1 MTSTPR
7 RRRVPRTPS
16 PHPSDTT
23 PRRARGARTT
33 ASVTAVALATSGL
46 AGVTLAAFAA
56 PAAGADERTL
66 ALVGDLQSEL
76 GCPAD
81 WDPACAATELAPTDA
96 AGVWSADFE
105 VPAGTYEY
113 KVAYDDAWD
122 EAYGR
127 EGSQDNAPLVLG
139 GDATV
144 RVTFDESTHRI
155 ALTPLGLAGGYD
167 EAQDADLVVPPV
179 RQPGSDERFYFVMTD
194 RFANGDPSND
204 TAGLG
209 DDPLVSGFDPTN
221 KGFYQGGDI
230 AGLRQNLDYVEGLGT
245 TAIWLTPSFKNQPVQ
260 GTGADASAGYH
271 GYWITDFT
279 QIDPHLGTNA
289 ELEALIDEAH
299 DRGIKVYFDIITNHT
314 ADVIDYEEKQY
325 SYVDQATSP
334 YRDAEGT
341 VFDPADH
348 AGTGDFPALD
358 AATSFPYTP
367 VVPAGKEDLKVPAW
381 LNDPTLYHNRGNST
395 WTGESVT
402 YGDFDGLDD
411 LMTEHPTVVDGFV
424 DVYQDWIDLGI
435 DGFRIDTVKH
445 VNFEFWETWTT
456 EVLDYAHAQGKDDFF
471 MFGEVYDADAAK
483 LSPYVRKTDM
493 SSTLDFTFQS
503 AATSFASG
511 NSAKGLASLFA
522 SDDMYTTPTTNAQAL
537 PTFLG
542 NHDMGRVGYMLASTD
557 DPLARDELAHD
568 LMYLTRGQ
576 PVVYYGDE
584 QGFAGKGGDK
594 DARQTLFA
602 TQVDEYAD
610 QPLVTG
616 EQAGSVD
623 RFGTDAPLY
632 AHIAELAALREAHPA
647 LADGAQVERYVENG
661 AGVYAFSRVDRTEKV
676 EHLVALNNAAQE
688 RTATFTTLTPGA
700 SYEVLYGEQAAP
712 VTADADGVVTL
723 TVPAT
728 GTVVLRADREVG
740 ADSSGDIALTVPQ
753 AGGAVTG
760 VAPVTATVDADAWAE
775 TSFAWREVGSAE
787 WHPLGTAE
795 DTAPRVFH
803 DVAGLAD
810 GTLVEYR
817 AVTTDADGDRA
828 AASTFASVG
837 VDVSGVVGEEPEPEI
852 DLVTVPG
859 SHNAAMGC
867 AGDWA
872 PGCEAA
878 KLTKRADGVYA
889 GTFDLPAGTYEYKVA
904 INGSWT
910 VNYGVGG
917 VQDGTNATY
926 TTAGGPVTFYWDP
939 VSKDFSSTAQGP
951 IVTLAGSFQDQV
963 GCPGSWAPDC
973 LASWLKDPDGDG
985 VYTWSTDRLAA
996 GAYEGK
1002 VAHGLSWAENYGVGG
1017 ARDGANYQFSVGDGE
1032 LVTFSYDLA
1041 SHVLTIDV
1049 ANPPLP
1055 GTGQQAAHWVR
1066 EGVVAW
1072 PGDLGTGDE
1081 WTLWSAPEGGLSVTP
1096 GGADGEV
1103 QAPEGTASYTL
1114 QVDPSGLPDDVAA
1127 EFPALAGHTAL
1138 RVLDD
1143 GEPLDRAEV
1152 EAALTGQLLVT
1163 RADGGALTAA
1173 TGVQVPGVVD
1183 DLFAED
1189 AAEREL
1195 GVSWHA
1201 NGKWA
1206 SFALWAPTAK
1216 AVSVLAWPAGA
1227 SLDDDP
1233 RRFEAARQ
1241 ADGTWTLDGK
1251 AADKKLGGA
1260 AVGWKG
1266 ARYLYEVQVYV
1277 PSTGK
1282 VETNVVTDP
1291 YSVGLTLDS
1300 THSVAVDLDDPAFR
1314 PSAWEG
1320 TPAPV
1325 VERSV
1330 DQTIYELHVRDFS
1343 ISDETVPAER
1353 RGTYLAFAEKDSAGM
1368 THLRELAD
1376 AGVTTVHLL
1385 PTFDIASIPEDRA
1398 AQATTGDLTGF
1409 APDSPEQQAAVA
1421 AVQAQDGF
1429 NWGYDPWHF
1438 STPEGSY
1445 ALDADGGARV
1455 AEFRTMVGS
1464 LHGAG
1469 LQVVLDQVFNHT
1481 AASGQDAK
1489 SVLDKVVPGYYHR
1502 QNPTTGS
1509 VETSTCCQNVATEHA
1524 MAGKLMV
1531 DSVVTWAKDYRVDGF
1546 RFDLMGHHSKQNMLD
1561 VRAALDELTLA
1572 EDGVDGKSVYLYG
1585 EGWDFGEVAGNALFE
1600 QATQGQLGGTG
1611 IGTFSDRL
1619 RDAVHGGSPV
1629 DGATTFTQ
1637 GFGTGLAT
1645 DPNGQPARAGE
1656 PGTVNDGSAD
1666 ELADLGHQT
1675 DLVRLGLAGNLR
1687 DYTLVTSTGEEKR
1700 GDEID
1705 YRGAPAGY
1713 ADSPEEVVTYVDAH
1727 DNETLFDLL
1736 ALKLPAD
1743 TPMDERVRMNTVS
1756 LATAAL
1762 SQTPSFWHA
1771 GTDLLR
1777 SKSLDRNSY
1786 DSGDWFNAIDWTG
1799 QDNGFGKG
1807 LPMAADNE
1815 DKWPLMAPLLA
1826 DPALK
1831 PSPDDIATAS
1841 AQAQDLLRL
1850 RHSTE
1855 LFRLGDPELIR
1866 EKVTFPGAG
1875 TDQVPGV
1882 VAMAVDDTVGTDVDP
1897 ALDGLLAVFNASPDE
1912 VTVPLSALAG
1922 REYVLSPVQQ
1932 EGSDDVVRG
1941 TTWDAAAG
1949 TVTVPGRSVA
1959 VLVQPQAGAELP
1971 VSVDVQTRCL
1981 AGKAY
1986 VAVRATNDG
1995 AVPVDVRLAT
2005 PFGEKRVADVA
2016 PGKNAYQSFATRQK
2030 AVAAGE
2036 ATVTATAVVDGEEVT
2051 STFTVEHEAVTC
2063 S

>member
-1 MTSTPR
+1 MPR
-7 RRRVPRTPS
+7 ASGPGV
-16 PHPSDTT
+16 
-23 PRRARGARTT
+23 ARRTT
-33 ASVTAVALATSGL
+33 ATLAAAALAASGL
-46 AGVTLAAFAA
+46 AGLTTAVLVA
-56 PAAGADERTL
+56 PAAAADRTV

-76 GCPAD
+76 GCAAD
-81 WDPACAATELAPTDA
+81 WDPACAATELVPTDV

-113 KVAYDDAWD
+113 KVAFDDAWD
-122 EAYGR
+122 ETYGR
-127 EGSQDNAPLVLG
+127 DGGQDNVPLVLG
-139 GDATV
+139 GDTTL
-144 RVTFDESTHRI
+144 RVLFDEATHRI
-155 ALTPLGLAGGYD
+155 ALAPLGLAGEYD
-167 EAQDADLVVPPV
+167 AATDDALVVPPV

-194 RFANGDPSND
+194 RFANGDPAND

-209 DDPLVSGFDPTN
+209 DDPLVSGFDPTD

-230 AGLRQNLDYVEGLGT
+230 AGLRENLDYVEGLGT

-299 DRGIKVYFDIITNHT
+299 AKGIKVYFDIITNHT
-314 ADVIDYEEKQY
+314 ADVVDYEEKEY

-334 YRDAEGT
+334 YRDAAGD
-341 VFDPADH
+341 VFDPADL
-348 AGTGDFPALD
+348 AGTREFPELD

-367 VVPAGKEDLKVPAW
+367 FVPAGKEDLKVPSW

-424 DVYQDWIDLGI
+424 DVYEDWVDLGI

-483 LSPYVRKTDM
+483 LSPYVRRTDM

-522 SDDMYTTPTTNAQAL
+522 SDDMYTTPDTSASAL

-542 NHDMGRVGYMLASTD
+542 NHDMGRVGSMLASTD

-584 QGFAGKGGDK
+584 QGFAGAGGDK

-610 QPLVTG
+610 QQLVTG

-623 RFGTDAPLY
+623 RYGTDAPLY
-632 AHIAELAALREAHPA
+632 EHIAELAALREDNPA
-647 LADGAQVERYVENG
+647 LATGAQIERYVENG

-676 EHLVALNNAAQE
+676 EHLVALNNASEPREAS
-688 RTATFTTLTPGA
+688 FTTLTPGA
-700 SYEVLYGEQAAP
+700 SYAVLHGDGEP
-712 VTADADGVVTL
+712 VEADAEGSVTL
-723 TVPAT
+723 SLPAT
-728 GTVVLRADREVG
+728 SAVVLVADREVG
-740 ADSSGDIALTVPQ
+740 ADSSGEISVTVPA
-753 AGGAVTG
+753 AGAALTG
-760 VAPVTATVDADAWAE
+760 VAPVGATVDDDAWAE
-775 TSFAWREVGSAE
+775 TSIAWRVVGDSGDGAWSA
-787 WHPLGTAE
+787 LGTAE
-795 DTAPRVFH
+795 DTSPRVFH
-803 DVAGLAD
+803 DVTDLPD

-852 DLVTVPG
+852 DLVTVAG
-859 SHNAAMGC
+859 SHNSEMGC

-878 KLTKRADGVYA
+878 KLTKRPDGVYA

-904 INGSWT
+904 LNGSWT

-917 VQDGTNATY
+917 VQDGGNATY
-926 TTAGGPVTFYWDP
+926 TTDGEPVTFYWDP

-951 IVTLAGSFQDQV
+951 IVTVAGSFQDQV

-985 VYTWSTDRLAA
+985 TYTWSTDDLAA

-1002 VAHGLSWAENYGVGG
+1002 VAHAMSWAENYGVGG
-1017 ARDGANYQFSVGDGE
+1017 APDGANYQFSVGDGE
-1032 LVTFSYDLA
+1032 AVTFTYDIET
-1041 SHVLTIDV
+1041 HVLDIGV
-1049 ANPPLP
+1049 ENPPLP

-1066 EGVVAW
+1066 EDVLAW
-1072 PGDLGTGDE
+1072 PATLGTGDAY
-1081 WTLWSAPEGGLSVTP
+1081 TLWAAPDGGLAVVP
-1096 GGADGEV
+1096 GAEDGEV
-1103 QAPEGTASYTL
+1103 QVPEGATSYTL
-1114 QVDPSGLPDDVAA
+1114 EVDPDGLPDVVVTD
-1127 EFPALAGHTAL
+1127 FPALSASTAL
-1138 RVLDD
+1138 RVTDAD
-1143 GEPLDRAEV
+1143 GGPVDRDAVEV
-1152 EAALTGQLLVT
+1152 ALRGQLLVT
-1163 RADGGALTAA
+1163 RADGDVVTAA
-1173 TGVQVPGVVD
+1173 TGVQVPGVLD
-1183 DLFAED
+1183 DVFA
-1189 AAEREL
+1189 AAAEEREL
-1195 GVSWHA
+1195 GLT
-1201 NGKWA
+1201 WA
-1206 SFALWAPTAK
+1206 GATGERTPSFALWAPTAR
-1216 AVSVLAWPAGA
+1216 AVTLLAWPADTGPTADLSAEPQRIEATRQSDGA
-1227 SLDDDP
+1227 WTVDGADDAP
-1233 RRFEAARQ
+1233 E
-1241 ADGTWTLDGK
+1241 
-1251 AADKKLGGA
+1251 GGWA
-1260 AVGWKG
+1260 GS
-1266 ARYLYEVQVYV
+1266 RYRYEVEVFV
-1277 PSTGK
+1277 PGTGE

-1300 THSVAVDLDDPAFR
+1300 THSVVVDLDDPAFR
-1314 PSAWEG
+1314 PSLWEG
-1320 TPAPV
+1320 TAAPV
-1325 VERSV
+1325 VERAV

-1343 ISDETVPAER
+1343 IADETVPAAE
-1353 RGTYLAFAEKDSAGM
+1353 RGTYLAFSEEDSDGM

-1376 AGVTTVHLL
+1376 AGLTTVHLL
-1385 PTFDIASIPEDRA
+1385 PTFDIASIPEGRA
-1398 AQATTGDLTGF
+1398 DQAVTGDLTGF
-1409 APDSPEQQAAVA
+1409 APDSSEQQAAVA
-1421 AVQAQDGF
+1421 EVQADDGF

-1445 ALDADGGARV
+1445 AVDAEGGARV
-1455 AEFRTMVGS
+1455 AEFRTMVGG
-1464 LHGAG
+1464 LHDTG

-1489 SVLDKVVPGYYHR
+1489 SVLDRVVPGYYHR
-1502 QNPTTGS
+1502 LNPTTGS
-1509 VETSTCCQNVATEHA
+1509 VETSTCCQNVATEHV
-1524 MAGKLMV
+1524 MAGRLMT
-1531 DSVVTWAKDYRVDGF
+1531 DSVVTWARDYKVDGF
-1546 RFDLMGHHSKQNMLD
+1546 RFDLMGHHSRQNMLD

-1572 EDGVDGKSVYLYG
+1572 EDGVDGESVYLYG

-1629 DGATTFTQ
+1629 DGASTFTQ
-1637 GFGTGLAT
+1637 GFGTGLGT
-1645 DPNGQPARAGE
+1645 DPNGREAQTGD
-1656 PGTVNDGSAD
+1656 PGSVNDGSAD

-1687 DYTLVTSTGEEKR
+1687 DFTFVTSTGEEQR

-1786 DSGDWFNAIDWTG
+1786 DSGDWFNAIDWSG
-1799 QDNGFGKG
+1799 QENGFGKG

-1826 DPALK
+1826 DPALA

-1841 AQAQDLLRL
+1841 ASAQDLLRL

-1855 LFRLGDPELIR
+1855 LFRLGDADAIR
-1866 EKVTFPGAG
+1866 EKVTFPDAGAE
-1875 TDQVPGV
+1875 QVPGV
-1882 VAMAVDDTVGTDVDP
+1882 IVMSVDDTVGGDVDP
-1897 ALDGLLAVFNASPDE
+1897 ALDGLLAVFNSSPE
-1912 VTVPLSALAG
+1912 PVTQTVGVLAD
-1922 REYVLSPVQQ
+1922 RDYVLSPVQQ
-1932 EGSDDVVRG
+1932 EGVDEVVRE
-1941 TTWDAAAG
+1941 TTWDAATG
-1949 TVTVPGRSVA
+1949 TVTVPARTVA
-1959 VLVQPQAGAELP
+1959 VLVEPQVTDELP
-1971 VSVDVQTRCL
+1971 VSVEAVSRCL

-1995 AVPVDVRLAT
+1995 AVPVDVTIAT
-2005 PFGEKRVADVA
+2005 PFGERSYDAVA
-2016 PGKNAYQSFATRQK
+2016 PGRNGYQSFATRS
-2030 AVAAGE
+2030 ASVGAGE
-2036 ATVTATAVVDGEEVT
+2036 ATVTVEAELDGREVT
-2051 STFTVEHEAVTC
+2051 SSVAVAYEGRTC